1 MLNVT
6 AKVQKKTVPPN
17 PGGAQVEL
25 RARAAGGVEHDFLT
39 LRPAPKSDIF
49 AIFAKFY
56 RHARVKLGIF
66 AIFAKFYRHAR
77 AKLGIFGVFAKFY
90 RQRWAKLGIFGVF
103 AKFLGGGQ

>member
-25 RARAAGGVEHDFLT
+25 RARAAGGVEPGVLT

-49 AIFAKFY
+49 G
-56 RHARVKLGIF
+56 V
-66 AIFAKFYRHAR
+66 FAKFYRHAR

-90 RQRWAKLGIFGVF
+90 RQRWAKLGILGVFAKFYRHARAKLGIFGVF
-103 AKFLGGGQ
+103 AKFFVGGQ

>member
-25 RARAAGGVEHDFLT
+25 RARAADGVEYDFLT

-56 RHARVKLGIF
+56 R
-66 AIFAKFYRHAR
+66 
-77 AKLGIFGVFAKFY
+77 
-90 RQRWAKLGIFGVF
+90 QRWAKLGIFAVF
-103 AKFLGGGQ
+103 AKFFGGGQ